1 MLSSI
6 ERVRRVLYCTLSTV
20 VDKVKFFFAEE
31 SAFLYFFS
39 FFVINKGN

>member
-20 VDKVKFFFAEE
+20 VDKVKL